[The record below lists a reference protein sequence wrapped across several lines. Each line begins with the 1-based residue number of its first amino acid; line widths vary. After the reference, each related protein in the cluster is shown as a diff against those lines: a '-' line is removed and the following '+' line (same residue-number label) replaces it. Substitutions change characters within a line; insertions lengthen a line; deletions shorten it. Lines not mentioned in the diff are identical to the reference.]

1 MKSNRIPQI
10 CPIQAALA
18 RAAFFMPGVMP
29 MPRSGG
35 TYSLPPGYLA
45 VTGQTVQATQ
55 HNGPLEDLAAS
66 MTNSLPRDGTA
77 PMQGELPMG
86 SNKITGLAAGTA
98 SNDAATVSQANAAV
112 PVGTVTFFAGS
123 TAPTN
128 WLLCYG
134 QAVSRTTYAA
144 LFSAIGTTY
153 GTGDGTTTFNVP
165 DMRGRVGAGKDDMGG
180 TAASRLTSAKSGV
193 AGGTLGGAGGVQE
206 HALTASQNGPHTHTT
221 TDPGHSH
228 QYSRYSTLGSVTP
241 GGSSNIWQSVA
252 TQSTVLSQTGI
263 SINTS
268 GSGDPHPNVQPTLI
282 LNAIIKAL

>member
-1 MKSNRIPQI
+1 
-10 CPIQAALA
+10 
-18 RAAFFMPGVMP
+18 

-35 TYSLPPGYLA
+35 IYSLPPGYLA
-45 VTGQTVQATQ
+45 VTGQTVQASQ
-55 HNGPLEDLAAS
+55 HNGPLEDLADS

-77 PMQGELPMG
+77 PMQAALPMG
-86 SNKITGLAAGTA
+86 GNRITNLGAGTA
-98 SNDAATVSQANAAV
+98 NTDAATVAQANAAV

-153 GTGDGTTTFNVP
+153 GSGDGTTTFNVP

-180 TAASRLTSAKSGV
+180 TAASRLTNEKSGV
-193 AGGTLGGAGGVQE
+193 AGATLGAAGGVQE
-206 HALTASQNGPHTHTT
+206 HTLTTAQMPNHDHGGVTGNGGTHNHDYARGSAGLGQGGGGSYTGAAGTYQTSTAPNHTH
-221 TDPGHSH
+221 PINA
-228 QYSRYSTLGSVTP
+228 Q
-241 GGSSNIWQSVA
+241 GGGGA
-252 TQSTVLSQTGI
+252 
-263 SINTS
+263 
-268 GSGDPHPNVQPTLI
+268 HPNVQPTLV